1 MNKTNLLNKLMKI
14 ANTFDENGLF
24 DEANVISNVMNKV
37 ANRFDDQ
44 YIEEFGNERT
54 PGRSEEFES
63 DMPGELGDEP
73 DMDEINQEG
82 ALREAITDYLI
93 KLLGEDSTV
102 DVNAMADETLQT
114 IKDRANRL
122 SSDF

>member
-44 YIEEFGNERT
+44 YIDEFGDERT